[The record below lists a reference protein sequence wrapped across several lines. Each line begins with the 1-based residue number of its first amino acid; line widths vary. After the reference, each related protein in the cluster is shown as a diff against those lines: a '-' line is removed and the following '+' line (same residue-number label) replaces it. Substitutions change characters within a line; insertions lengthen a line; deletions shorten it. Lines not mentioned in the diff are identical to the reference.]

1 MCRCA
6 PDLGPRS
13 RSAVSRP
20 LRLRSAAYLS
30 ASVEHTARTIAT
42 QAETPADSAL
52 ALLSDSALQNRGVM
66 AAMTAEVQQDLKFSA
81 LATASMAA
89 EAQEAN
95 EEDDDAKPRRKPSVE
110 S

>member
-1 MCRCA
+1 M
-6 PDLGPRS
+6 
-13 RSAVSRP
+13 
-20 LRLRSAAYLS
+20 RLRSAAYLS